1 MTHLAPPV
9 RSGSVAPTTSTPAS
23 EPIRRRLP
31 ADLRRAQLLDV
42 AIELLAEGGA
52 EAVTM
57 EGVAARAGVSKAL
70 GYRYFE
76 NADQLLLALHD
87 REMTEM
93 GHRVRA
99 ALAGTTGFEAQVRAS
114 LAAWLDLLAERGTVI
129 AIVMAV
135 RPVSGPVDDAS
146 RTVHAWVSEFYGAM
160 AVETFDLTP
169 NLATVAASIMLAGLD
184 GLVDC
189 WVARRM
195 PRRELVDTYTTMC
208 VAAFA
213 ALADEP
219 PMIGAP
225 RPPAEPGAN

>member
-1 MTHLAPPV
+1 MAHPGRPV
-9 RSGSVAPTTSTPAS
+9 GFRDVASVTPTSAVA
-23 EPIRRRLP
+23 PIRRRLP

-70 GYRYFE
+70 GYRYFD
-76 NADQLLLALHD
+76 NADQLLLALHN

-93 GHRVRA
+93 GHRIRA
-99 ALAGTTGFEAQVRAS
+99 ALAGATGFEAQVRAS
-114 LAAWLDLLAERGTVI
+114 LAAWLDLLGERGAVI
-129 AIVMAV
+129 ATVMAV

-146 RTVHAWVSEFYGAM
+146 RTVHAAVSEFYGTM
-160 AVETFDLTP
+160 AVEAFDISP
-169 NLATVAASIMLAGLD
+169 NLAAVAASIMLAGLD

-189 WVARRM
+189 WVSRRM

-208 VAAFA
+208 VAAFG

-225 RPPAEPGAN
+225 RRAGPGA

>member
-1 MTHLAPPV
+1 MA
-9 RSGSVAPTTSTPAS
+9 SVTPTSAVA
-23 EPIRRRLP
+23 PIRRRLP

-52 EAVTM
+52 ESVTM

-70 GYRYFE
+70 GYRYFD

-93 GHRVRA
+93 GHRIRA
-99 ALAGTTGFEAQVRAS
+99 ALSGTVGFEPRVRAS

-129 AIVMAV
+129 ATIMGV

-146 RTVHAWVSEFYGAM
+146 RAVHARVSEFYGDL
-160 AVETFDLTP
+160 AVQAFDISP
-169 NLATVAASIMLAGLD
+169 NLAAVAASIMLAGLD

-189 WVARRM
+189 WVSRRM
-195 PRRELVDTYTTMC
+195 PRRELIDTYTTMT
-208 VAAFA
+208 VAAFS
-213 ALADEP
+213 ALAERP

-225 RPPAEPGAN
+225 ETRRARPRT